1 MNNVH
6 NINLVISKAREERI
20 NFWFYWCFSTNRAH
34 ALDLYLVLMSKTHF
48 KQSVREDDPPNST
61 SGSSK
66 LITMRH
72 IRLSLK
78 IDFKTLNKEEE
89 EGGTTIRSAT
99 NGGTTTRI
107 LILKSK
113 PRDSISEPP
122 QERALSEGL
131 QNSNP
136 CREVK
141 SVVIHIYFLALH

>member
-1 MNNVH
+1 
-6 NINLVISKAREERI
+6 
-20 NFWFYWCFSTNRAH
+20 
-34 ALDLYLVLMSKTHF
+34 MSKTHF
-48 KQSVREDDPPNST
+48 KQSVRGDDPPNST

-72 IRLSLK
+72 IKLSLK

-89 EGGTTIRSAT
+89 VGGTTIRSAT

-107 LILKSK
+107 LILKSEL
-113 PRDSISEPP
+113 RDSISEPP
-122 QERALSEGL
+122 QERALFEGL

-136 CREVK
+136 CHEVK